1 MASLAFLGRAF
12 PALAEPRMRR
22 YLSAQAAS
30 LLGSW
35 MLDITLNLLVWRL
48 TQSPAMLGALNF
60 LIYLPSLV
68 VTPLLSSRL
77 RVDNAR
83 RLSLAVLGAAMA
95 VAVFLT
101 LGHALGLLTLPV
113 LLGAALVRGVLGGME
128 VPSRQMLLMSL
139 THDSARLASAIALN
153 TVVFLLAR
161 TMGPALAGLMFEPL
175 GPGAGFVL
183 AALGTAVM
191 WRNVWRLPH
200 LPHPPHP
207 SQGPT
212 PAHGGGLGAALRFV
226 WQDGFGRL
234 FLPMTACVA
243 FCAGAYQTLVP
254 VLADRVY
261 GSAST
266 WTGWFFGASGVG
278 ALVAAVLLSS
288 RHVDASL
295 RRGLMAAPW
304 LAVLALALLAL
315 SGHVVTTLAGFAL
328 LGFCTSFVGTG
339 TNATLHRRV
348 SPAARG
354 GLIALLLL
362 AFNGAM
368 PLAQLA
374 AGALAQWGS
383 VNAAFGWL
391 AAGLAVVLSLTYGWR
406 WRRLGRVVWDMN
418 RL

>member
-1 MASLAFLGRAF
+1 MAMLLSLGRAF

-35 MLDITLNLLVWRL
+35 VLDITLNLLVWRL

-68 VTPLLSSRL
+68 VTPLLSGRL

-83 RLSLAVLGAAMA
+83 RLSLAVLAAAMA
-95 VAVFLT
+95 VAVGLT

-161 TMGPALAGLMFEPL
+161 TLGPALAGLMFEPL

-191 WRNVWRLPH
+191 WRNVWRLPR
-200 LPHPPHP
+200 P
-207 SQGPT
+207 SPVLQAPT
-212 PAHGGGLGAALRFV
+212 PAQGGGLGAALRFV

-261 GSAST
+261 GSASA

-288 RHVDASL
+288 RHVEASL
-295 RRGLMAAPW
+295 RRGLMAVPW
-304 LAVLALALLAL
+304 LAVLALALLAV
-315 SGHVVTTLAGFAL
+315 SAHVATTLAGFAL

-348 SPAARG
+348 PPAARG

-362 AFNGAM
+362 AFNGVM
-368 PLAQLA
+368 PLAQLV

-391 AAGLAVVLSLTYGWR
+391 AAGLAVVLAAAYGWR

>member
-1 MASLAFLGRAF
+1 MAMLLSLGRAF

-35 MLDITLNLLVWRL
+35 VLDITLNLLVWRL

-68 VTPLLSSRL
+68 VMPLLSGRL

-83 RLSLAVLGAAMA
+83 RLSLAVLAAAMA
-95 VAVFLT
+95 VAVGLT

-161 TMGPALAGLMFEPL
+161 TLGPALAGLMFEPL

-191 WRNVWRLPH
+191 WRNVWRLPR
-200 LPHPPHP
+200 PSPAPPA
-207 SQGPT
+207 PT
-212 PAHGGGLGAALRFV
+212 PAQGGGLGAALRFV

-261 GSAST
+261 GSASA

-278 ALVAAVLLSS
+278 ALVAEVLLSS
-288 RHVDASL
+288 RPVEASL
-295 RRGLMAAPW
+295 RRGLMAVPW
-304 LAVLALALLAL
+304 LAVLALALLAV
-315 SGHVVTTLAGFAL
+315 SAHVATTLAGFAL

-348 SPAARG
+348 PPAARG

-362 AFNGAM
+362 AFNGVM
-368 PLAQLA
+368 PLAQLV

-391 AAGLAVVLSLTYGWR
+391 AAGLAVVLAVAYGWR

>member
-1 MASLAFLGRAF
+1 
-12 PALAEPRMRR
+12 MRR
-22 YLSAQAAS
+22 YLGAQALS

-35 MLDITLNLLVWRL
+35 VLDITLNLLVWRL

-68 VTPLLSSRL
+68 VTPLLSGRL

-95 VAVFLT
+95 VAAFLA

-139 THDSARLASAIALN
+139 SHDSARLASAIALN

-191 WRNVWRLPH
+191 WRNVWRLPRSSH
-200 LPHPPHP
+200 LPQA
-207 SQGPT
+207 ST
-212 PAHGGGLGAALRFV
+212 PEHGGGLGAALRFV

-234 FLPMTACVA
+234 FLPMTVCVA

-304 LAVLALALLAL
+304 LAVLALVLLAV

-348 SPAARG
+348 PPAARG

-362 AFNGAM
+362 AFNGVM
-368 PLAQLA
+368 PLAQLV

-391 AAGLAVVLSLTYGWR
+391 AAGLAVVLAVAYGWR

-418 RL
+418 LL

>member
-1 MASLAFLGRAF
+1 MASRLSLGRAF

-35 MLDITLNLLVWRL
+35 VLDITLNLLVWRL
-48 TQSPAMLGALNF
+48 TRSPAMLGALNF

-68 VTPLLSSRL
+68 VTPLLSGRL

-83 RLSLAVLGAAMA
+83 RLSLAVLAAAMA
-95 VAVFLT
+95 VAVGLT

-161 TMGPALAGLMFEPL
+161 TLGPALAGLMFEPL

-191 WRNVWRLPH
+191 WRNVRRLPR
-200 LPHPPHP
+200 PSPAPPA
-207 SQGPT
+207 PT
-212 PAHGGGLGAALRFV
+212 PAQGGGLGAALRFV

-261 GSAST
+261 GSASA

-288 RHVDASL
+288 RHVEASL
-295 RRGLMAAPW
+295 RRGLMAVPW

-315 SGHVVTTLAGFAL
+315 SGHVATTLTGFAL

-348 SPAARG
+348 PPAARG

-362 AFNGAM
+362 AFNGVM
-368 PLAQLA
+368 PLAQLV

-391 AAGLAVVLSLTYGWR
+391 AAGLALVLAAAYGWH

>member
-22 YLSAQAAS
+22 YLGSQAAS

-35 MLDITLNLLVWRL
+35 VLDITLNLLVWQL
-48 TQSPAMLGALNF
+48 TRSPAMLGALNF

-68 VTPLLSSRL
+68 VTPLLSGRL

-83 RLSLAVLGAAMA
+83 RVSLAVLGAAMV
-95 VAVFLT
+95 VAVLLT
-101 LGHALGLLTLPV
+101 LGHALGLLSLPV
-113 LLGAALVRGVLGGME
+113 LLAAALVRGVLGGME

-161 TMGPALAGLMFEPL
+161 TLGPALAGLMFEPL

-191 WRNVWRLPH
+191 WRNVARLPR
-200 LPHPPHP
+200 LP
-207 SQGPT
+207 QGSPLPT
-212 PAHGGGLGAALRFV
+212 PEPAHEGGLGAALRFV

-254 VLADRVY
+254 VLADQVY
-261 GSAST
+261 GSASA

-288 RHVDASL
+288 RHVEVSL

-304 LAVLALALLAL
+304 MAVLALALLAL
-315 SGHVVTTLAGFAL
+315 SGHVATTLAGFAL

-348 SPAARG
+348 PPAARA

-362 AFNGAM
+362 AFNGMM
-368 PLAQLA
+368 PLAQLV

-391 AAGLAVVLSLTYGWR
+391 AAGLAVVLTAAYGWR
-406 WRRLGRVVWDMN
+406 WCRLGRVVWDMN

>member
-1 MASLAFLGRAF
+1 MAMLLSLGRAF

-35 MLDITLNLLVWRL
+35 VLDITLNLLVWRL

-68 VTPLLSSRL
+68 VTPLLSGRL

-83 RLSLAVLGAAMA
+83 RLSLAVLAAAMA
-95 VAVFLT
+95 VAVGLT

-161 TMGPALAGLMFEPL
+161 TLGPALAGLMFEPL

-191 WRNVWRLPH
+191 WRNVWRLPR
-200 LPHPPHP
+200 P
-207 SQGPT
+207 SPVLQAPT
-212 PAHGGGLGAALRFV
+212 PAQGGGLGAALRFV

-261 GSAST
+261 GSASA

-288 RHVDASL
+288 RHVEASL
-295 RRGLMAAPW
+295 RRGLMAVPW
-304 LAVLALALLAL
+304 LAVLALALLAV
-315 SGHVVTTLAGFAL
+315 SAHVATTLAGFAL

-348 SPAARG
+348 PPAARG

-362 AFNGAM
+362 AFNGVM
-368 PLAQLA
+368 PLAQLV

-391 AAGLAVVLSLTYGWR
+391 AAGLAVVLAVAYGWR